1 MNIQEA
7 YRTPNRLDQKRNS
20 SGHIVIKTTNAL
32 KKKKE
37 RKNRQSTGRS
47 SEELCAGRCSST
59 ATNGSGA
66 EWHTYSSAQETLSGV
81 HLKVRRLEIEW

>member
-37 RKNRQSTGRS
+37 RKNRQNIKSSKGKRS
-47 SEELCAGRCSST
+47 IIIRRQAYLNYSRLLTRDYDSQKILDRCYT
-59 ATNGSGA
+59 DTKR
-66 EWHTYSSAQETLSGV
+66 AQMPA
-81 HLKVRRLEIEW
+81 